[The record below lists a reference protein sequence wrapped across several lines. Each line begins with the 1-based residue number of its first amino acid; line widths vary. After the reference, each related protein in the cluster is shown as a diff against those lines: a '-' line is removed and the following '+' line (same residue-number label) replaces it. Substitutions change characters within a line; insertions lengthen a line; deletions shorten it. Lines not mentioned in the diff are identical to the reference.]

1 MNFHIWHFPE
11 EFTRKSWKKSKIS
24 GSIKINED
32 MEKV

>member
-11 EFTRKSWKKSKIS
+11 EFTRNSWKKSKIS
-24 GSIKINED
+24 GSININED